1 MKKKHRFNLEKLV
14 QHMAPV
20 MKMSIVHNN
29 RCNQHGARLYAKRVI
44 VSIVTILVGLATLT
58 P

>member
-1 MKKKHRFNLEKLV
+1 MEKETSFQFRKLV

-20 MKMSIVHNN
+20 MKMSIVHND